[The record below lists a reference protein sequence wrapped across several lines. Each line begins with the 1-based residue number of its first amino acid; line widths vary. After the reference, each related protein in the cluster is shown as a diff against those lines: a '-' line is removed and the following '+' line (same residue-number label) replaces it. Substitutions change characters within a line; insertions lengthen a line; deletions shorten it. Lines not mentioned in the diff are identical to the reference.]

1 MIKHYFLLGSN
12 CRCKNLTNH
21 NNVGNCRGTKPS
33 QFGRK
38 FVACYVVQ
46 PSSCIDL
53 RDSGTNHGEQLSAD
67 ACAKKG
73 KRIFDSLKYILLSEK
88 NVHVSILMYPN
99 FVFHFFLDLQDRI
112 PSNSQ
117 ERKDDVFKK
126 CCEESGIN
134 SFCRPLCTRTKNEDN
149 DDSTTLKLGYV
160 IYIMKCSTQF
170 KHIRKKCKNSFKG
183 KKEKKSF

>member
-67 ACAKKG
+67 ACAKNG
-73 KRIFDSLKYILLSEK
+73 KRIFDSLKYILK
-88 NVHVSILMYPN
+88 RTCINFDVSK
-99 FVFHFFLDLQDRI
+99 FCFSFFSR
-112 PSNSQ
+112 S
-117 ERKDDVFKK
+117 
-126 CCEESGIN
+126 
-134 SFCRPLCTRTKNEDN
+134 TRSDSKQFTGTK
-149 DDSTTLKLGYV
+149 G
-160 IYIMKCSTQF
+160 
-170 KHIRKKCKNSFKG
+170 
-183 KKEKKSF
+183 